1 MSASAERQAAPTA
14 ERQANTKPGTADGSA
29 GDAALVRLV
38 TGFAACIAMLVAI
51 ALPVMHVWA
60 SLAEEDA
67 AMAAEA
73 RIVAYSVSQIASRD
87 PDLWRYQEARLRAA
101 LETATPAAGAAIRV
115 RDSRGEVLAE
125 IAAEVPAP
133 RHGTSATV
141 FESGHPVGVVEIEH
155 SALHLLAESVWVTL
169 ASLFLAGASYVA
181 LRLLPLRMLRRATSR
196 ITHLATHDQLTGLPN
211 RRLFHDRLEQTAA
224 GLKRYGGHF
233 AVLALDLDRF
243 KEVNDTLGHAAGD
256 ELLRQVA
263 RRITGAMRES
273 DTLARLGGDE
283 FAIIQRTA
291 EQPNAAEALAARLV
305 VVLSEPFDL
314 NGNQA
319 LIGTSIGI
327 ALSVESPADHLLQDA
342 DTALYRVKAEGRNG
356 FRFFSAEMNQA
367 LRERRALEHD
377 LREALATGQLHLH
390 YQPQVNLASGRVIGL
405 EALLRWDHPVR
416 GRVMPDRF
424 IPLAEEIGLLSR
436 IGEWVL
442 REACEVAM
450 RWPGL
455 RMAVNISANQF
466 QAPDFLRAVRVA
478 LEGTGL
484 PADRLEIEITEGVLL
499 TDTERTLATLQALH
513 EMGVSVAMDDFGTG
527 YSSLGYLHKFRFD
540 KIKIDRSFVATLAHD
555 PQAVAIVRAMIGIT
569 HALGLRCNAEGV
581 ENAVQAALLRAEG
594 CTEAQGYLYGRAV
607 PEAELAALIEGA
619 AAKDA
624 AAPAEAEA
632 VTPPAPEAL
641 KPPRSL
647 RA

>member
-1 MSASAERQAAPTA
+1 MSEAIEQRRMPGGMAAEP
-14 ERQANTKPGTADGSA
+14 SA

-38 TGFAACIAMLVAI
+38 TGFAAGIAMLVAV
-51 ALPVMHVWA
+51 ALPVMHVWTE
-60 SLAEEDA
+60 LREENA
-67 AMAAEA
+67 AMEAEA
-73 RIVAYSVSQIASRD
+73 RIVAYTVSQIASRD
-87 PDLWRYQEARLRAA
+87 PDLWRFQAARLRAA
-101 LETATPAAGAAIRV
+101 LATATPEADVTMRV
-115 RDSRGEVLAE
+115 RDVNGDTLAAIEAPLRGPLHGAS
-125 IAAEVPAP
+125 AP
-133 RHGTSATV
+133 I
-141 FESGHPVGVVEIEH
+141 FENGQPVGTVEIEH
-155 SALHLLAESVWVTL
+155 SGLHLLVQSVWVTL
-169 ASLFLAGASYVA
+169 ASLFLAGGSYVA

-263 RRITGAMRES
+263 KRITDAMRES

-283 FAIIQRTA
+283 FAIIQRSA
-291 EQPNAAEALAARLV
+291 EQPKAAEALAARLV
-305 VVLSEPFDL
+305 ELLSQPFIL
-314 NGNQA
+314 HGNQA
-319 LIGTSIGI
+319 MIGTSIGI
-327 ALSVESPADHLLQDA
+327 ALSVESAPDHLLQDA
-342 DTALYRVKAEGRNG
+342 DTALYRAKAEGRNG

-367 LRERRALEHD
+367 LRERRALEQD
-377 LREALATGQLHLH
+377 LREAMATGQLHLH
-390 YQPQVNLASGRVIGL
+390 YQPQVNLSTGRVIGL

-442 REACEVAM
+442 REACAVAT

-455 RMAVNISANQF
+455 RMAVNISAHQF
-466 QAPDFLRAVRVA
+466 QAADFLRAVRTA
-478 LEGTGL
+478 LEETGL
-484 PADRLEIEITEGVLL
+484 PPARLEIEITEGVLL
-499 TDTERTLATLQALH
+499 TDTERTLATLEALH
-513 EMGVSVAMDDFGTG
+513 ALGVSVAMDDFGTG

-540 KIKIDRSFVATLAHD
+540 KIKIDRSFVATLTDD

-607 PEAELAALIEGA
+607 PETELAALIESAGG
-619 AAKDA
+619 
-624 AAPAEAEA
+624 PQAEA
-632 VTPPAPEAL
+632 VAPPAAGEAPYTPPNPA
-641 KPPRSL
+641 RVIQ
-647 RA
+647 

>member
-1 MSASAERQAAPTA
+1 MSQAMERRRGAGGAAAEP
-14 ERQANTKPGTADGSA
+14 SA

-38 TGFAACIAMLVAI
+38 TGFAAGIAMLVAV
-51 ALPVMHVWA
+51 ALPVMHVWTE
-60 SLAEEDA
+60 LREENA
-67 AMAAEA
+67 GMEAEA
-73 RIVAYSVSQIASRD
+73 RIVAYNVSQIASRD
-87 PDLWRYQEARLRAA
+87 PDLWRFQEGRLRAA
-101 LETATPAAGAAIRV
+101 LGAATPERDVTMRV
-115 RDSRGEVLAE
+115 RDLNGDTLAE
-125 IAAEVPAP
+125 IVAPMGAP
-133 RHGTSATV
+133 RHGVNAPI
-141 FESGHPVGVVEIEH
+141 FENGQPAGWIEIEH
-155 SALHLLAESVWVTL
+155 SGLHLLVQSVWVTL

-263 RRITGAMRES
+263 KRITDAMRES

-283 FAIIQRTA
+283 FAIIQRSA
-291 EQPNAAEALAARLV
+291 EQPKAAEALAARLV
-305 VVLSEPFDL
+305 ELLSQPFIL
-314 NGNQA
+314 HGNQA
-319 LIGTSIGI
+319 MIGTSIGI
-327 ALSVESPADHLLQDA
+327 ALSVESAADHLLQDA
-342 DTALYRVKAEGRNG
+342 DTALYRAKAEGRNG

-377 LREALATGQLHLH
+377 LREAMATGQLHLH
-390 YQPQVNLASGRVIGL
+390 YQPQVNLSTGRVIGL

-442 REACEVAM
+442 KEACAVAT

-455 RMAVNISANQF
+455 RMAVNISAHQF
-466 QAPDFLRAVRVA
+466 QAADFLRAVRAA
-478 LEGTGL
+478 LEETGL
-484 PADRLEIEITEGVLL
+484 PPDRLEIEITEGVLL
-499 TDTERTLATLQALH
+499 TDTERTLATLEALH
-513 EMGVSVAMDDFGTG
+513 ALGVSVAMDDFGTG

-540 KIKIDRSFVATLAHD
+540 KIKIDRSFVATLTDD

-607 PEAELAALIEGA
+607 PEAELSALIESAGGA
-619 AAKDA
+619 RAES
-624 AAPAEAEA
+624 APPPAAEAPY
-632 VTPPAPEAL
+632 TPP
-641 KPPRSL
+641 KPARVIQ
-647 RA
+647 

>member
-1 MSASAERQAAPTA
+1 MSEAIEQRRMPGGMAAEP
-14 ERQANTKPGTADGSA
+14 SA

-38 TGFAACIAMLVAI
+38 TGFAAGIAMLVAV
-51 ALPVMHVWA
+51 ALPVMHVWTE
-60 SLAEEDA
+60 LREENA
-67 AMAAEA
+67 AMEAEA
-73 RIVAYSVSQIASRD
+73 RIVAYTVSQIASRD
-87 PDLWRYQEARLRAA
+87 PDLWRFQAARLRAA
-101 LETATPAAGAAIRV
+101 LATATPEADVTMRV
-115 RDSRGEVLAE
+115 RDVNGDTLAAIEAPLRGPLHGAS
-125 IAAEVPAP
+125 AP
-133 RHGTSATV
+133 I
-141 FESGHPVGVVEIEH
+141 FENGQPVGTVEIEH
-155 SALHLLAESVWVTL
+155 SGLHLLVQSVWVTL
-169 ASLFLAGASYVA
+169 ASLFLAGGSYVA

-263 RRITGAMRES
+263 KRITDAMRES

-283 FAIIQRTA
+283 FAIIQRSA
-291 EQPNAAEALAARLV
+291 EQPKAAEALAARLV
-305 VVLSEPFDL
+305 ELLSQPFIL
-314 NGNQA
+314 HGNQA
-319 LIGTSIGI
+319 MIGTSIGI
-327 ALSVESPADHLLQDA
+327 ALSVESAPDHLLQDA
-342 DTALYRVKAEGRNG
+342 DTALYRAKAEGRNG

-367 LRERRALEHD
+367 LRERRALEQD
-377 LREALATGQLHLH
+377 LREAMATGQLHLH
-390 YQPQVNLASGRVIGL
+390 YQPQVNLSTGRVIGL

-442 REACEVAM
+442 KEACAVAT

-455 RMAVNISANQF
+455 RMAVNISAHQF
-466 QAPDFLRAVRVA
+466 QAADFLRAVRTA
-478 LEGTGL
+478 LEETGL
-484 PADRLEIEITEGVLL
+484 PPARLEIEITEGVLL
-499 TDTERTLATLQALH
+499 TDTERTLATLEALH
-513 EMGVSVAMDDFGTG
+513 ALGVSVAMDDFGTG

-540 KIKIDRSFVATLAHD
+540 KIKIDRSFVATLTDD

-607 PEAELAALIEGA
+607 PETELAALIESAGG
-619 AAKDA
+619 
-624 AAPAEAEA
+624 PQAEA
-632 VTPPAPEAL
+632 VAPPAAGEAPYTPPNPA
-641 KPPRSL
+641 RVIQ
-647 RA
+647 